1 MKKEVRKYMI
11 FKIVIIIIII
21 GILFILWAR
30 YISTKG
36 LVVKEYA
43 IRTDKLSEKYDG
55 FKIVQF
61 SDVHYGSTV
70 FINEI
75 KNIVQRINDQNPDV
89 VVFTG
94 DIFEDDVV
102 ISDDNLNQLFEELNK
117 IKANINVFAIPGN
130 HEYKNKEYYNKA
142 LEQLNWKFLT
152 NTYELVY
159 NDTSEPIVFM
169 GLDDYLYGD
178 PVYKEAYQYLNEMT
192 KDYYSILLLHEPD
205 QIDHLNDFTE
215 DTNYTFDLALAG
227 HSHLGQVRLPFI
239 GAIWTPEGAKK
250 YYDEH
255 YKLDNKDLY
264 ISGGIGESAL
274 RLRFFNKPSI
284 SIFRF
289 YTK

>member
-1 MKKEVRKYMI
+1 MI
-11 FKIVIIIIII
+11 FKIVIICIIVF
-21 GILFILWAR
+21 ILFIVYAR
-30 YISTKG
+30 FLGTKG
-36 LVVKEYA
+36 LVVKEYS
-43 IRTDKLSEKYDG
+43 IQTNKLNEKYDG
-55 FKIVQF
+55 FKIVHF

-70 FINEI
+70 FINDI
-75 KNIVQRINDQNPDV
+75 KSIVNRINNQNPDV

-94 DIFEDDVV
+94 DLFEDGVT

-117 IKANINVFAIPGN
+117 IKANINVFAVPGN

-159 NDTSEPIVFM
+159 NDTNQPIVFM
-169 GLDDYLYGD
+169 GVDDYSYGD

-192 KDYYSILLLHEPD
+192 KDYYSVLLLHEPD

-215 DTNYTFDLALAG
+215 DTDYTFDLALAG

-239 GAIWTPEGAKK
+239 GAIWTPQGAKK

-264 ISGGIGESAL
+264 ISGGIGESMLNL
-274 RLRFFNKPSI
+274 RLFNKPSI
-284 SIFRF
+284 TVYRF